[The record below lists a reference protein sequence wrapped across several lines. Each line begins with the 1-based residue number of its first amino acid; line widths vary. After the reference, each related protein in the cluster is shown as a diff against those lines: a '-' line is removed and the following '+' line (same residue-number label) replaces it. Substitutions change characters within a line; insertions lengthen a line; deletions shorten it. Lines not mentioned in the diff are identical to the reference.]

1 MADLTP
7 LVAFFVALCVSSVM
21 SVGGL
26 SGAFLL
32 LPFQVSVLG
41 FTGPAVTPTNHLFNV
56 VAIPSGVYRYF
67 REGRMLWPLAGV
79 IAAGTVPGVVA
90 GSLVRIYFL
99 PDPHDFKLFMGCV
112 LLLIG
117 SRLAAK
123 VLAFPAASRR
133 NAARG
138 AGVEEPRGRDTDIGR
153 LAVSVERF
161 DWQTLQ
167 YVFRGERYAVPV
179 PALGLLSA
187 VIGVIGGAYGIGGGA
202 IMAPFL
208 VSFWKLPVHTIA
220 GATLL
225 STFLTSLVG
234 AGFFWSLGELLGLP
248 GVAPNL
254 LLGLCFGA
262 GGLIGVYAGARMQ
275 RFFPARLI
283 EALLAVTVNGLGLYY
298 IVGFFALGGR

>member
-1 MADLTP
+1 MTDFTP
-7 LVAFFVALCVSSVM
+7 LLAFFVALFVSSLM

-56 VAIPSGVYRYF
+56 VAIPSGIYRYF
-67 REGRMLWPLAGV
+67 REGRMLWPLAAI

-99 PDPHDFKLFMGCV
+99 PDPRNFKLFVGSV

-117 SRLAAK
+117 SRLISKILRSRSSAEAAAGRK
-123 VLAFPAASRR
+123 AAGETE
-133 NAARG
+133 A
-138 AGVEEPRGRDTDIGR
+138 GR

-161 DWQTLQ
+161 DRSILQ
-167 YVFRGERYAVPV
+167 YGYRGERYSVPV
-179 PALGLLSA
+179 GALGLLSA

-225 STFLTSLVG
+225 STFLTSVVG
-234 AGFFWSLGELLGLP
+234 AGFFWSMGALLGLP
-248 GVAPNL
+248 GVAPDL
-254 LLGLCFGA
+254 PLGLSFGT

-275 RFFPARLI
+275 RFLPARLI
-283 EALLAVTVNGLGLYY
+283 EGLLAVTVNGLGLFY
-298 IVGFFALGGR
+298 VLGFFADGSG

>member
-1 MADLTP
+1 MTDLTP
-7 LVAFFVALCVSSVM
+7 LLAFFVALCVSSMM

-41 FTGPAVTPTNHLFNV
+41 LAGPAVTPTNHLFNV
-56 VAIPSGVYRYF
+56 VAIPSGIYRYF
-67 REGRMLWPLAGV
+67 REGRMLWPLAGI

-99 PDPHDFKLFMGCV
+99 PDPRDFKLFMGCV

-117 SRLAAK
+117 SRLVVKVSKRRSTANATGERTNEGERSTGGDTAA
-123 VLAFPAASRR
+123 
-133 NAARG
+133 
-138 AGVEEPRGRDTDIGR
+138 EP

-161 DWQTLQ
+161 DRRVLR
-167 YVFRGERYAVPV
+167 YGYRGESYAIPV

-208 VSFWKLPVHTIA
+208 VSFWNLPVHTIA
-220 GATLL
+220 GSTLL
-225 STFLTSLVG
+225 STFLTSVVG
-234 AGFFWSLGELLGLP
+234 VGFFWLMGALLGMP
-248 GVAPNL
+248 GVSPNWM
-254 LLGLCFGA
+254 LGLCFGT

-275 RFFPARLI
+275 RFLPARLI

-298 IVGFFALGGR
+298 IAGFFAHGAR

>member
-1 MADLTP
+1 MPDLTP
-7 LVAFFVALCVSSVM
+7 LMAFLVALCVSSLM

-26 SGAFLL
+26 SGGFLL

-41 FTGPAVTPTNHLFNV
+41 ITGPVVTPTNHLFNV

-67 REGRMLWPLAGV
+67 REGRMLWPLAAI

-90 GSLVRIYFL
+90 GSLVRIYYL
-99 PDPHDFKLFMGCV
+99 PDPRDFKLFMGFV

-117 SRLAAK
+117 SRLGAK
-123 VLAFPAASRR
+123 VLATIRKRKPTKNHGGERT
-133 NAARG
+133 
-138 AGVEEPRGRDTDIGR
+138 PGRDTDMGR
-153 LAVSVERF
+153 LTVSVEHF
-161 DWQTLQ
+161 DWRVLR
-167 YVFRGERYAVPV
+167 YGFRGERYAVPV
-179 PALGLLSA
+179 VALGLLSA

-208 VSFWKLPVHTIA
+208 VSFWNLPVHTIA

-225 STFLTSLVG
+225 STFLTSVVG
-234 AGFFWSLGELLGLP
+234 AGFFWLMGTLFGLP

-254 LLGLCFGA
+254 LLGLCFGT
-262 GGLIGVYAGARMQ
+262 GGLIGIYAGARMQ
-275 RFFPARLI
+275 RFIPARLI

-298 IVGFFALGGR
+298 IAGFFSLGTR